1 MQQPKRSLLLLL
13 GVAHSLNHSIFLVIP
28 LYLTQIAQDLATTIE
43 TIGVVVAI
51 SGFIYGLGSLLGG
64 SLADKIGGIKTLIL
78 GMVFAGLSTFTFLV
92 AHDVTGFTLSL
103 ILMGAGA
110 SLYHPTSNLVIAEA
124 YEGKMAEAMGLHG
137 TGGNFGYMLA
147 PIIIVAIGDFV
158 GWRYPLVFFGLVTI
172 VLSLVI
178 MKMFSWIDK
187 TPVRTESAKTGG
199 GFLSVFLIPGLSI
212 LLLYNFLVGMY
223 FKGIDFIFPTFLED
237 TRGYTSAL
245 RATAVFLL
253 LGFGV
258 VGQWLSGR
266 ASDRAGSKKVLVAS
280 SIGITS
286 SLILLLVVPHPVLSV
301 ALFVFIYGMAF
312 YGHQPALNSLTG
324 LITPNAKRGAVYG
337 IFFFLSFGLGSISAA
352 IAGYF
357 AVNYSMATA
366 LFVLLLFSVA
376 ALTLAFFAPKQPVKK
391 SEAEANFR

>member
-1 MQQPKRSLLLLL
+1 MKQQPKRSLLLLL

-28 LYLTQIAQDLATTIE
+28 LYLTQIAQDLTATIE
-43 TIGVVVAI
+43 TIGLVVAV
-51 SGFIYGLGSLLGG
+51 SGFIYGLGSLFGG
-64 SLADKIGGIKTLIL
+64 SLADKIGGIKTLML

-92 AHDVTGFTLSL
+92 AHDVAGFTVSL

-147 PIIIVAIGDFV
+147 PIIIVAIGDLL
-158 GWRYPLVFFGLVTI
+158 GWRYPLVFLGMATI
-172 VLSLVI
+172 MLSLVM
-178 MKMFSWIDK
+178 MKTFSWIDK
-187 TPVRTESAKTGG
+187 SRVKTESTKTGNG
-199 GFLSVFLIPGLSI
+199 YLSVFLIPGLSV
-212 LLLYNFLVGMY
+212 LLLYNFVVGMY

-237 TRGYTSAL
+237 TRGYTSTL

-258 VGQWLSGR
+258 IGQWLSGK
-266 ASDRAGSKKVLVAS
+266 ASDKAGSKRVLITS

-286 SLILLLVVPHPVLSV
+286 SLILLLTVPHPVVSV

-324 LITPNAKRGAVYG
+324 LITPNAKRGLVFG

-357 AVNYSMATA
+357 AVNYSMETA
-366 LFVLLLFSVA
+366 LFVLLLFSAVA
-376 ALTLAFFAPKQPVKK
+376 LMLSFFVPRQSTKK
-391 SEAEANFR
+391 E